1 VVAYRTVAAPGA
13 AEALAAALADGFDL
27 ALFASPSAVENVAA
41 LLGERARD
49 LPSAVIGPVTE
60 QAARAAG
67 LDVRVVAEPSTAA
80 GLVAGLAR
88 LYAAA
93 GAAGA

>member
-1 VVAYRTVAAPGA
+1 M
-13 AEALAAALADGFDL
+13 
-27 ALFASPSAVENVAA
+27 
-41 LLGERARD
+41 GERARD